1 MYSRV
6 GHEQSHLQEDNEGRP
21 PPPLRFPEPYEQHAY
36 NGAGYAEEGHYGDV
50 AHGRYSQYDPSP
62 VDTVFSPAEHH
73 QAYYH
78 ETYQAEPQDIP
89 LIPRQSIPMPQSP
102 PMYDERDDRPQYLD
116 HRASRSTFHTFDPR
130 DDRPPFLQHQPSHEA
145 FQEELL
151 APAAAAARSADP
163 TQHTERREGRLF
175 RGNLVL
181 DCPVPPK
188 LLKMYPSSTPHGRDE
203 FTHMRYTAATCDPAD
218 YTEDGFTVRQPLFS
232 KARKTELM
240 IIVTMYNEND
250 VLFAR
255 TMTGVFENIEYM
267 CSGKGKLGGS
277 FGKDGWKNI
286 VVCVVS
292 DGRTKLDDRTKA
304 LLTSLGVF
312 QDDLATQEVNSK
324 PVTAHIYEYT
334 TRVGLHV
341 TKEDM
346 VQTKPGGLS
355 TPVQML
361 FCLKENN
368 CGKLNSHRWAFSA
381 FGKALG
387 DPNICVLLDAGTRPG
402 PQSIYQLYRAFLLDP
417 NCGGACG
424 EIKAMLGKNGRKVL
438 NPIVATQNFE
448 YKMSNLL
455 DKPMESAFG
464 FISVLPGAF
473 SAYRYVALQN
483 NKDGIG
489 PLEKYF
495 AGEFHHENAGIF
507 TKNMYLAEDRILCFE
522 LVAKRNASWVLTY
535 VKSAIG
541 ETDVPETMVQLIK
554 QRRRWLNGS
563 FFAAV
568 YAQTH
573 FYQIFFSSHSFMRK
587 VMFMVE
593 FLFQLINMFFAW
605 FAIANFFLVFQILTT
620 SLGSNELLGRAGQV
634 IGVIIEWIYFATLV
648 TCFVLSLGN
657 KPDASKKFYMACVY
671 IFGTI
676 MLYLTFACIVIPVKS
691 VKHELANG
699 KFTFKTLFED
709 QVFFTLIISL
719 LSTYV
724 LWIFISVVSLDAW
737 HIVTSSF
744 QYFLLSPAYINV
756 INVFAFCNV
765 HDVSWGTRPPEAK
778 ANLPSTTISSDGNV
792 DAEISSQDLDAMY
805 DASLAA
811 IAIPAPPEVDRP
823 MSKKA
828 ADKAYYRNFRS
839 YVVLAWMF
847 CNAALVAIIL
857 KSGGIERL
865 STKQTNEG
873 ATSDVVRIYLLV
885 VLWSVAGLSGFKFV
899 GATWYLIHRIF
910 KR

>member
-1 MYSRV
+1 M
-6 GHEQSHLQEDNEGRP
+6 P
-21 PPPLRFPEPYEQHAY
+21 FEQHAY
-36 NGAGYAEEGHYGDV
+36 NGAGYVEEEHYGDG
-50 AHGRYSQYDPSP
+50 AHDRYSQYDESHE
-62 VDTVFSPAEHH
+62 DFAFSPEEP
-73 QAYYH
+73 QQGYYH

-89 LIPRQSIPMPQSP
+89 LIPRESMPQSP
-102 PMYDERDDRPQYLD
+102 PMYDEQDDRPPFLQ
-116 HRASRSTFHTFDPR
+116 HHSSHATFHTLDPR
-130 DDRPPFLQHQPSHEA
+130 DDRPPFLQHHPFHEEFEDA
-145 FQEELL
+145 EP
-151 APAAAAARSADP
+151 APTATRSEDP
-163 TQHTERREGRLF
+163 TRHSEKREGRLF

-218 YTEDGFTVRQPLFS
+218 YSEQAFTVRQPLFS
-232 KARKTELM
+232 KPRQTELM
-240 IIVTMYNEND
+240 IVVTMYNEDD

-267 CSGKGKLGGS
+267 CAGKGKLGGS
-277 FGKDGWKNI
+277 FGKDGWKKI
-286 VVCVVS
+286 VVCIVS
-292 DGRTKLDDRTKA
+292 DGRAKIDERTKA
-304 LLTSLGVF
+304 LLTALGVY
-312 QDDLATQEVNSK
+312 QEGIATQEVNGK

-334 TRVGLHV
+334 TRVGLTV
-341 TKEDM
+341 TKNDM
-346 VQTKPGGLS
+346 VQTKPGMS

-368 CGKLNSHRWAFSA
+368 CGKLNSHRWAFQA
-381 FGKALG
+381 FGKALM

-402 PQSIYQLYRAFLLDP
+402 PQSVYQLYRAFQLDP

-438 NPIVATQNFE
+438 NPIIATQNFE

-473 SAYRYVALQN
+473 SAYRYIALQN
-483 NKDGIG
+483 NKDGEG

-522 LVAKRNASWVLTY
+522 LVAKRNSSWVLTY

-573 FYQIFFSSHSFMRK
+573 FYQIFRSSHSFMRK
-587 VMFMVE
+587 FMFMIE

-620 SLGSNELLGRAGQV
+620 SLGGNELLGRAGQV

-676 MLYLTFACIVIPVKS
+676 ML
-691 VKHELANG
+691 
-699 KFTFKTLFED
+699 
-709 QVFFTLIISL
+709 
-719 LSTYV
+719 
-724 LWIFISVVSLDAW
+724 
-737 HIVTSSF
+737 
-744 QYFLLSPAYINV
+744 
-756 INVFAFCNV
+756 
-765 HDVSWGTRPPEAK
+765 
-778 ANLPSTTISSDGNV
+778 
-792 DAEISSQDLDAMY
+792 
-805 DASLAA
+805 
-811 IAIPAPPEVDRP
+811 
-823 MSKKA
+823 
-828 ADKAYYRNFRS
+828 
-839 YVVLAWMF
+839 
-847 CNAALVAIIL
+847 
-857 KSGGIERL
+857 
-865 STKQTNEG
+865 
-873 ATSDVVRIYLLV
+873 
-885 VLWSVAGLSGFKFV
+885 
-899 GATWYLIHRIF
+899 
-910 KR
+910 